1 VRDGSTFR
9 AVTVGGNVRRGLV
22 NTIGAAQL
30 TPPVLRHRLLRWC
43 GVRMGAGVVVRAG
56 YFLDNTDVAIGSGS
70 FINAGCHFDGRGAIR
85 IGAECD
91 IGMDVLFCTST
102 HGIGGPNRRAGQPTD
117 IPVVVGDGCWIGT
130 RVTLLPGVTVAP
142 GCVVAAGAV
151 VTRSTLPNGLY
162 AGVPAVLVR
171 ELGGADV
178 SAAASSRHVQGTVL
192 PS

>member
-1 VRDGSTFR
+1 
-9 AVTVGGNVRRGLV
+9 
-22 NTIGAAQL
+22 
-30 TPPVLRHRLLRWC
+30 
-43 GVRMGAGVVVRAG
+43 MGAGVVVRAG

-70 FINAGCHFDGRGAIR
+70 FINAGCCFDGRGAIR
-85 IGAECD
+85 IGADCD

-102 HGIGGPNRRAGQPTD
+102 HSIGGPKRRAGQPAD
-117 IPVVVGDGCWIGT
+117 ISVVVGDGCWIGT

-151 VTRSTLPNGLY
+151 VTRDTLANGLY

-178 SAAASSRHVQGTVL
+178 SAATLGGHAQRSGL
-192 PS
+192 PT